1 MARMNHARH
10 AHRGR
15 ATESATIPRRADWH
29 PNQAAPGGAVR
40 VYSAEERAAWARAN
54 GFAA

>member
-15 ATESATIPRRADWH
+15 ATEAAYSPRSRDWH
-29 PNQAAPGGAVR
+29 PNQTAAGGEVR
-40 VYSAEERAAWARAN
+40 TFSAEERAAWARAN
-54 GFAA
+54 GYAA

>member
-15 ATESATIPRRADWH
+15 ATEAAYSPRSRDWH
-29 PNQAAPGGAVR
+29 PNQAAAGGEVR
-40 VYSAEERAAWARAN
+40 TFSAEERAAWARAN
-54 GFAA
+54 GYAA